1 MTSRPFPPSFT
12 QGYAIM
18 TPGGSII
25 EHTYRRTPAEAIATI
40 ATPEDPERWHAFEAQ
55 GCTVQFVYARIFVPV
70 YFSSNPEKQDDQ
82 P

>member
-1 MTSRPFPPSFT
+1 MTARIFPPSFT

-40 ATPEDPERWHAFEAQ
+40 ATPEDPDRWQAFEAH
-55 GCTVQFVYARIFVPV
+55 GCTVQFVYARIFVPQ
-70 YFSSNPEKQDDQ
+70 FFPSKPEPSEEQT
-82 P
+82 

>member
-1 MTSRPFPPSFT
+1 MTQRPIPPSFT

-25 EHTYRRTPAEAIATI
+25 EHTYRRTPEEAIATI
-40 ATPEDPERWHAFEAQ
+40 ATPDDPDRWQAFEAY
-55 GCTVQFVYARIFVPV
+55 GCTVQFVYARIFVPQ
-70 YFSSNPEKQDDQ
+70 YFTTKPDTEGAE

>member
-1 MTSRPFPPSFT
+1 MTSRIVPPSFT

-25 EHTYRRTPAEAIATI
+25 EHTYRRTPDEAIATI
-40 ATPEDPERWHAFEAQ
+40 ATPDDPDRWQAFEAH
-55 GCTVQFVYARIFVPV
+55 GCTVQFVYARIFVPI
-70 YFSSNPEKQDDQ
+70 YFPTTPETQDEQ